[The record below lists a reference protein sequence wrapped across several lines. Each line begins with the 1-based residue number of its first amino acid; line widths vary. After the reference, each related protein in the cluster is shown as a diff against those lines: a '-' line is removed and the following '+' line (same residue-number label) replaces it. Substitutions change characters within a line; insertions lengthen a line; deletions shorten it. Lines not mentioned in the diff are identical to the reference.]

1 MPGSYKHI
9 IMAGVLLLTG
19 STHSPLFAEGKS
31 KEKNNGCVNYIVI
44 TGESNVNRFSFSYT
58 TLSSDF
64 GNAFLYP
71 SLPHGNE
78 INIPVRDFEPSNPLM
93 YKDFLAN
100 MHEHDYPTI
109 TIKFSDLGQNI
120 GMIPVL
126 NAVYTVMITIA
137 GVTREY
143 NVECAIQNC
152 GNHYLLRG
160 SKAVRLTD
168 FNLAP
173 PEKLSGLVKVKDEF
187 KVSFGII
194 LNFTA
199 DNSLTSKK

>member
-1 MPGSYKHI
+1 MSGSFRNI
-9 IMAGVLLLTG
+9 ILVWVLLIVG
-19 STHSPLFAEGKS
+19 STHSPLFSAERN
-31 KEKNNGCVNYIVI
+31 KEKNDGCINYIVI
-44 TGESNVNRFSFSYT
+44 NGESNVNRFSFSYT

-93 YKDFLAN
+93 YNDFLTN
-100 MHEHDYPTI
+100 LNEQEYPTI
-109 TIKFSDLGQNI
+109 TIKFSNLEQNK
-120 GMIPVL
+120 GMVPVL
-126 NAVYTVMITIA
+126 NPNYAVMITIA

-143 NVECAIQNC
+143 NVECVIQNC
-152 GNHYLLRG
+152 GTHYILRG

-173 PEKLSGLVKVKDEF
+173 P
-187 KVSFGII
+187 
-194 LNFTA
+194 
-199 DNSLTSKK
+199 

>member
-1 MPGSYKHI
+1 
-9 IMAGVLLLTG
+9 MAGVLLVTG
-19 STHSPLFAEGKS
+19 SIHAPLFSEGRNKG
-31 KEKNNGCVNYIVI
+31 KNDGCINYIVI
-44 TGESNVNRFSFSYT
+44 NGESNINRFSFSYT

-78 INIPVRDFEPSNPLM
+78 IIIPVRDFEPSNPLM
-93 YKDFLAN
+93 YKDFLTN
-100 MHEHDYPTI
+100 LNEQEYPTI
-109 TIKFSDLGQNI
+109 TIKFSALEQNKV
-120 GMIPVL
+120 MIPVL
-126 NAVYTVMITIA
+126 NPIYTVMITIA

-143 NVECAIQNC
+143 NVECILQNC
-152 GNHYLLRG
+152 GIHYLLMG
-160 SKAVRLTD
+160 SKEVRLTD

-199 DNSLTSKK
+199 YNSLTSKK

>member
-1 MPGSYKHI
+1 MPGSFKNI
-9 IMAGVLLLTG
+9 IMAGALLLVG
-19 STHSPLFAEGKS
+19 SVNTSLFSEGRN
-31 KEKNNGCVNYIVI
+31 KEKNDVCINYII
-44 TGESNVNRFSFSYT
+44 INGESNVNRFSFSYT

-93 YKDFLAN
+93 YNDFLTN
-100 MHEHDYPTI
+100 LNEQEYPTI
-109 TIKFSDLGQNI
+109 TIKFSNLVENK
-120 GMIPVL
+120 GMIAVL
-126 NAVYTVMITIA
+126 NPNYAVMITIA

-143 NVECAIQNC
+143 NVECVIQNC

-160 SKAVRLTD
+160 TKAVRFTD
-168 FNLAP
+168 FNLTP

-187 KVSFGII
+187 MVSFGII

-199 DNSLTSKK
+199 INSLTSKK